1 MARFAGKKEKE
12 TPGLN
17 MGSMSDIIFMLL
29 FFFMV
34 ITSMRENTLVTTNVP
49 MGTEVAKLDDPSNAC
64 TVYIGV
70 PEDKQ
75 RYGQKTRIQV
85 NDQLSTKED
94 IIPFIE
100 MQRSQHSKMMEDGSN
115 AADQLTTII
124 KADKEVPMGT
134 IIEVKQKLREAG
146 ALRIFYNAAED
157 AKRKQQMMQQ

>member
-1 MARFAGKKEKE
+1 MARFTGKKAKD

-34 ITSMRENTLVTTNVP
+34 ITSMRENTLVVTNVP

-64 TVYIGV
+64 TIYVGI
-70 PEDKQ
+70 PEDKSK
-75 RYGQKTRIQV
+75 YGMKPRIQV
-85 NDQLSTKED
+85 NDQLSKKED

-100 MQRSQHSKMMEDGSN
+100 MQRSQHNRIMEDGSN
-115 AADQLTTII
+115 AADQLTSII
-124 KADKEVPMGT
+124 KADKTVSMGM
-134 IIEVKQKLREAG
+134 INEIKQELRQAG

-157 AKRKQQMMQQ
+157 AKRKQQQK

>member
-49 MGTEVAKLDDPSNAC
+49 MGTEVAKLEDPSNAC

-75 RYGQKTRIQV
+75 KYGTNPVSRSTTSSRKKMTSSP
-85 NDQLSTKED
+85 LSRCSVAST
-94 IIPFIE
+94 
-100 MQRSQHSKMMEDGSN
+100 
-115 AADQLTTII
+115 AD
-124 KADKEVPMGT
+124 
-134 IIEVKQKLREAG
+134 
-146 ALRIFYNAAED
+146 
-157 AKRKQQMMQQ
+157 

>member
-1 MARFAGKKEKE
+1 MARFTGKKAKE

-34 ITSMRENTLVTTNVP
+34 ITSMRENTLVVTNVP

-64 TVYIGV
+64 TIYIGT

-75 RYGQKTRIQV
+75 KYGQKTRLQI
-85 NDQLSTKED
+85 NDDFAKPDGIL
-94 IIPFIE
+94 PFIE
-100 MQRSQHSKMMEDGSN
+100 EQRRKHNKILSDGSN

-124 KADKEVPMGT
+124 KADKEVTMGD
-134 IIEVKQKLREAG
+134 IIVVKQKLREAG
-146 ALRIFYNAAED
+146 ALRLFYNAGED
-157 AKRKQQMMQQ
+157 LKRKQQ

>member
-1 MARFAGKKEKE
+1 MARFTGKKAKE

-34 ITSMRENTLVTTNVP
+34 ITSMRENTLVVTNVP
-49 MGTEVAKLDDPSNAC
+49 KGTEVAKLDDPSNSC

-85 NDQLSTKED
+85 NDQLSKKED

-100 MQRSQHSKMMEDGSN
+100 MQRSQHSRIMEDGSN

-124 KADKEVPMGT
+124 KADEKVPMG
-134 IIEVKQKLREAG
+134 IITDVKGELREAG

-157 AKRKQQMMQQ
+157 TKRLHQQKK